1 MKVLAI
7 DGGGIRGLIPALVLA
22 EIERRTERRIAE
34 LVDMIAGTSTGGIL
48 ACALGKPDPLPAA
61 EVASLYVEEGP
72 KIFDRSLLKQ
82 ITSLGGYLDERYS
95 DKGLVRALER
105 YLGDT
110 PMTAATRAAA
120 ADRLR
125 HRGARDPPPALRGRA
140 LRRLDGRGRP
150 RHLGRADL
158 LRARPPRR
166 RDADRRR
173 RVRDQPGAV
182 RLRRGRAASSTSCS
196 RSARAS
202 TPARCPTTKVKDW
215 GQLEWA
221 RPVIDVVFDGGQD
234 AVDLQLRA
242 LAPRRLRPPADPARE
257 GQRRPRRRQRATT
270 SSASARRPSG
280 SSRRATT
287 TPSSTTSA
295 HACTACS
302 ELAPRRRR

>member
-61 EVASLYVEEGP
+61 EIASLYVEEGP

-95 DKGLVRALER
+95 DRGLVRALER

-110 PMTAATRAAA
+110 PMTAATLPLLLTAYDTEARAIHLLRSEGEHSGASMVEAA
-120 ADRLR
+120 HATSAAPTYFEPVRSG
-125 HRGARDPPPALRGRA
+125 GATLIDGGVFATNPALVAYAEVRGK
-140 LRRLDGRGRP
+140 L
-150 RHLGRADL
+150 DL
-158 LRARPPRR
+158 LLSLGTGEHTRPLPYE
-166 RDADRRR
+166 
-173 RVRDQPGAV
+173 
-182 RLRRGRAASSTSCS
+182 
-196 RSARAS
+196 
-202 TPARCPTTKVKDW
+202 KVKDW

-234 AVDLQLRA
+234 AVDMQLRA
-242 LAPRRLRPPADPARE
+242 LLPDGYVRLQTQLEKASDDLDDASSDNLERLREEAETLITRETTLIDDVCARL
-257 GQRRPRRRQRATT
+257 
-270 SSASARRPSG
+270 
-280 SSRRATT
+280 
-287 TPSSTTSA
+287 
-295 HACTACS
+295 TA
-302 ELAPRRRR
+302 

>member
-22 EIERRTERRIAE
+22 EIERRTERRIAD

-61 EVASLYVEEGP
+61 EIASLYVEEGP

-95 DKGLVRALER
+95 DGGLVRALER

-110 PMTAATRAAA
+110 PMTAATVPLVLTAYDTEARGIYLLRSEGEHSGASMVDAAHATSA
-120 ADRLR
+120 A
-125 HRGARDPPPALRGRA
+125 PTYFEPV
-140 LRRLDGRGRP
+140 RLDGASLIDGGVFATNPSLVAYAEVRGT
-150 RHLGRADL
+150 LDL
-158 LRARPPRR
+158 LLSLGTGSHTRPLPY
-166 RDADRRR
+166 D
-173 RVRDQPGAV
+173 
-182 RLRRGRAASSTSCS
+182 TI
-196 RSARAS
+196 
-202 TPARCPTTKVKDW
+202 KDW

-242 LAPRRLRPPADPARE
+242 LLTDRYVRLQTELEKASDDLDDASERNLELLRQEADGLIAGSDVLIDDVCARL
-257 GQRRPRRRQRATT
+257 T
-270 SSASARRPSG
+270 S
-280 SSRRATT
+280 
-287 TPSSTTSA
+287 
-295 HACTACS
+295 
-302 ELAPRRRR
+302 